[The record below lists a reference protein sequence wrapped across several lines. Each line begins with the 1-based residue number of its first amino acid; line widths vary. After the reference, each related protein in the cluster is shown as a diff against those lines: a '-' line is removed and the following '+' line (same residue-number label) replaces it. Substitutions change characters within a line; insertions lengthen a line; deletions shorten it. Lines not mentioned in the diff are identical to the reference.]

1 MGVVLGKMSILKSWA
16 LGIGSLLV
24 RPCKIWGGQGRFLI
38 KIEWVFLIKK
48 KNPISTLPEHLHSTI
63 LRTPKLHENN
73 HKPKE
78 TSFHPPSTLVPLLAN
93 YPHSH
98 HSPPSLGGPTNTH
111 PFLVIP
117 SFGVPGVGCLLGRSL
132 LCAFALP
139 LWFQSYRCLS
149 GLFLSRH
156 SVIAFM
162 LLLYTT

>member
-1 MGVVLGKMSILKSWA
+1 MWNHSTDKFGFIVQYVFHKMQFIMRIIINRHMYSIY
-16 LGIGSLLV
+16 
-24 RPCKIWGGQGRFLI
+24 
-38 KIEWVFLIKK
+38 VFY
-48 KNPISTLPEHLHSTI
+48 PISTLPEHLHSTI
-63 LRTPKLHENN
+63 LRTPKLPENTHN
-73 HKPKE
+73 PKE

-98 HSPPSLGGPTNTH
+98 YSPPHFGGPTNTH

-139 LWFQSYRCLS
+139 IWFQSYRCLYC
-149 GLFLSRH
+149 LFLSRH

-162 LLLYTT
+162 LSYYIQRSVIIRF